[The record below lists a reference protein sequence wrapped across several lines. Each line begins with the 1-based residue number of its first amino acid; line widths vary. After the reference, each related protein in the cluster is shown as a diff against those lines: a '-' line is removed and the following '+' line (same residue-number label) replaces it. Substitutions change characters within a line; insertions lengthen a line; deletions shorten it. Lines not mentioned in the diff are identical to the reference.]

1 MHRFT
6 VQMCRHRPP
15 SPIGCARLR
24 FRLQRTGRM
33 AASPK
38 GVTLM
43 PVVMT
48 SSQKAE
54 APPGRTVAAV
64 ARRLGVSPST
74 LRSWDRRY
82 GMGPSDHAD
91 GAHRRYSPLDVARL
105 LHMQSLVRVGS
116 PLRRRLPSRATG
128 SRRLRVIRRP
138 CWRRAAAPARSGGQL
153 GAGVGVT
160 GDSAATEMV
169 RGLTAATSALDSAAC
184 ALLIRRS
191 LTTRGVVWTW
201 DELLRPVL
209 RNVGRNWGT
218 QRGRRGGGASTESR
232 DRRRTGGNCGLYAPS
247 SARPVLLTCGPGEDH
262 SLPLYA
268 LAAALAERGVD
279 RGCSVP
285 APGDRDL
292 PPPRRIGPSAVVLW
306 AQLPVRDAETAW
318 ASIPR
323 QRPESLRVARDPVG
337 PCRCRL
343 AWLRRRPCQRSDHA
357 RASRVALPIVP
368 PAKLVQPRPA
378 GRIPRAALP
387 TASRRC
393 SSSSPRGWRIRRIVA
408 SQGGY
413 WVCA

>member
-1 MHRFT
+1 
-6 VQMCRHRPP
+6 
-15 SPIGCARLR
+15 
-24 FRLQRTGRM
+24 
-33 AASPK
+33 
-38 GVTLM
+38 M

-105 LHMQSLVRVGS
+105 LHMQSLVRVGV
-116 PLRRRLPSRATG
+116 PVAEAAAVARDWEPEVARDQAAVLATG
-128 SRRLRVIRRP
+128 G
-138 CWRRAAAPARSGGQL
+138 RAGEVGEDSS

-209 RNVGRNWGT
+209 RNVGRNWE
-218 QRGRRGGGASTESR
+218 RSGAGVEAEHLLSHVIAAELAATVGS
-232 DRRRTGGNCGLYAPS
+232 YAPS

-268 LAAALAERGVD
+268 LAAALAERGVES
-279 RGCSVP
+279 RLLGARTP
-285 APGDRDL
+285 ETAFAAAA
-292 PPPRRIGPSAVVLW
+292 RRIGPSAVVLW
-306 AQLPVRDAETAW
+306 AQLPVRDAEAAW

-323 QRPESLRVARDPVG
+323 QRPESLRVAAG
-337 PCRCRL
+337 PGWPMSLPSGVSFVADL
-343 AWLRRRPCQRSDHA
+343 ASA
-357 RASRVALPIVP
+357 VIM
-368 PAKLVQPRPA
+368 LV
-378 GRIPRAALP
+378 RAA
-387 TASRRC
+387 
-393 SSSSPRGWRIRRIVA
+393 
-408 SQGGY
+408 
-413 WVCA
+413 